1 MQRRAFARIDVKLE
15 AQFDCGAKTSTGI
28 ITNISENG
36 MFIHTKLDFP
46 FDINFDLL
54 IKSVNGIINIPV
66 KISRLER
73 SRGNHEGIGVE
84 VVGPPPIYLNYVN
97 KLKASMNASD

>member
-1 MQRRAFARIDVKLE
+1 MQRRAYSRIDVTLDARFE
-15 AQFDCGAKTSTGI
+15 CGAKTTTGI

-54 IKSVNGIINIPV
+54 IKSNTVLLNVPV

-73 SRGNHEGIGVE
+73 SQENHEGIGVE
-84 VVGPPPIYLNYVN
+84 VVGSPHSYVEYVR
-97 KLKASMNASD
+97 KLKESVNTSG